1 MRPLLPRLALLCS
14 VLLVA
19 GCSHYSLGTGP
30 AVPFRT
36 LEVEPVVNRTL
47 LPQAPAVVTSRLREA
62 FARDGRA
69 QLAEAPAEAVLTV
82 TLSGYRREVAA
93 VREGDTGL
101 ARKFNV
107 TLDALCT
114 LRLTGTGKV
123 VFENRLIQATREVF
137 TDGGQLQA
145 EYQVLP
151 LLADAL
157 AAKVTRAALDVW

>member
-1 MRPLLPRLALLCS
+1 MRHLVMRVFWSATLLLA
-14 VLLVA
+14 A
-19 GCSHYSLGTGP
+19 GCSHYSLGTGR
-30 AVPFRT
+30 AAPFRT
-36 LEVEPVVNRTL
+36 LHVEPVTNRTL
-47 LPQAPAVVTSRLREA
+47 LPQAPAVLTSRLREA

-69 QLAEAPAEAVLTV
+69 QLADAPADAVLTV
-82 TLSGYRREVAA
+82 ALSGYRREVAA

-114 LRLTGTGKV
+114 LRLPASGKV
-123 VFENRLIQATREVF
+123 LFENRLIQVTREVF
-137 TDGGQLQA
+137 TDSGQLQA

-157 AAKVTRAALDVW
+157 AAKVTRATLDVW